1 MPSSIVFL
9 FALIGWFASAHA
21 DEITIRA
28 DIWYPHNGDPKS
40 DSPGYM
46 IDIAKEVFT
55 AKGMTINYD
64 AMPWERA
71 LAQTR
76 EGKVNCVVGAA
87 SSDAPDFIFPTESQG
102 HNQNYFYVKKGH
114 PWRYTA
120 LASLETIKLGV
131 IDGYSYD
138 DAIDKYIQDNKN
150 TARIQSIGG
159 ATPLEQ
165 NVKKLLAGRIDALVE
180 SGPVLQSK
188 LAQMRLEDQVETA
201 GVAGAPA
208 ELFIACSP
216 RQPKS
221 AELTRSL
228 SEGMIQLR
236 SSGKLQAILAK
247 YGLKDWK

>member
-1 MPSSIVFL
+1 MPSSILFFL
-9 FALIGWFASAHA
+9 ALIAFAAPSQA

-28 DIWYPHNGDPKS
+28 DIWYPHSGDPKS
-40 DSPGYM
+40 DASGYM
-46 IDIAKEVFT
+46 IDIAKEVFA
-55 AKGMTINYD
+55 AKGIAVNYD

-76 EGKVNCVVGAA
+76 EGKIDCVVGA
-87 SSDAPDFIFPTESQG
+87 SISDAADFIFPAEPQG
-102 HNQNYFYVKKGH
+102 HNQNYFYVKKGN
-114 PWRYTA
+114 PWRYSA

-131 IDGYSYD
+131 IDGYTYD
-138 DAIDKYIQDNKN
+138 DAIDKYIQDIKN

-188 LAQMRLEDQVETA
+188 LAQMHLKNQVETA
-201 GVAGAPA
+201 GAAGTSA

-216 RQPKS
+216 RQSKS
-221 AELTRSL
+221 IELTRSL
-228 SEGMIQLR
+228 SKGTIQLR
-236 SSGKLQAILAK
+236 SSGKLQTILAK
-247 YGLKDWK
+247 DGLKDWK